1 MFRTFRLLSLLG
13 SLLLLTGCLFDN
25 PPSGPSQSIDTW
37 LVGQWETKDKS
48 GHTCRTV
55 VAPASSSHYR
65 ISLSGL
71 KGGTQEFDAWIG
83 RVDGFSILIL
93 KSLNEGPC
101 VGKYVLFHYEL
112 LSPAKPQPGNIGATR
127 IRLSE
132 LQLDESCRSLDSYK
146 LRAAIRQGLK
156 EGTLLAPYDVVA
168 ERKGK
173 TEEIPGSVIWTKTG
187 GVTLS
192 GETF

>member
-1 MFRTFRLLSLLG
+1 MFRTIRLLSLLG
-13 SLLLLTGCLFDN
+13 SLLLLAGCLYDN

-37 LVGQWETKDKS
+37 LVGQWETMDKS

-71 KGGTQEFDAWIG
+71 KGGTQEFDAWIS
-83 RVDGFSILIL
+83 RVDDFSMLTL
-93 KSLNEGPC
+93 KSLNEGPSL
-101 VGKYVLFHYEL
+101 GKYAFYHYEL
-112 LSPAKPQPGNIGATR
+112 LSPAKPLAGNIGATR

-132 LQLDESCRSLDSYK
+132 LQLDESCQALDSYR

-156 EGTLLAPYDVVA
+156 AGTLLAPYDVVA
-168 ERKGK
+168 DRKGK
-173 TEEIPGSVIWTKTG
+173 TVETPGSVIWTKTG